1 MVNIGTGELVVIFV
15 ILAIL
20 AVTAFAILLLVVRRS
35 PSPVPPP
42 STDHTG

>member
-1 MVNIGTGELVVIFV
+1 MGIGTVELLIIFV

-35 PSPVPPP
+35 SRPVAPPA
-42 STDHTG
+42 TDHAD